1 MARYHSVF
9 RVTNEAENKDVRKL
23 GDRDLAA
30 FIGAQG
36 EYVFA
41 TYYYDDLLGN
51 GNANSVKTLKHQDVH
66 KVWHY
71 IYFGYSHHE
80 KRAHAYAWFLN

>member
-1 MARYHSVF
+1 MSRYHAVF

-23 GDRDLAA
+23 GDRDLAS
-30 FIGAQG
+30 FIGSQG

-51 GNANSVKTLKHQDVH
+51 GNANSV
-66 KVWHY
+66 
-71 IYFGYSHHE
+71 
-80 KRAHAYAWFLN
+80 